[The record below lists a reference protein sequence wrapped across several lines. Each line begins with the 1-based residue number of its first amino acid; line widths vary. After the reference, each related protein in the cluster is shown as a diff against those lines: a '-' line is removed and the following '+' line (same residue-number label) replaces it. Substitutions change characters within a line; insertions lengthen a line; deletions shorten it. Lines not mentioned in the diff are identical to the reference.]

1 MNSSPP
7 RRRRS
12 KKIRYAVVGLG
23 HIAQTAVL
31 PAFANAKRHALLAAL
46 VSDDPQK
53 LEELKARYDVPATY
67 SYEQY
72 DECLNSGDVD
82 AVFIALPNHLHC
94 EYSVRAAEAGVHVLC
109 EKPMAV
115 TEDECRKMIHAAETT
130 GVRLMIAYRLHF
142 ESANLEAVEIAQ
154 SGQLGDLRLFQSL
167 FSINVRP
174 DNIRL
179 DREKGGG
186 TLFDIGIYCI
196 NAARYLFQDEPTSA
210 LAISASRPGDRFDEV
225 DEMTGAL
232 LTFPGD
238 RLASFVTSFGVP
250 EISTYRIVG
259 AKGDLRVEPAYDYA
273 GKLIHHLTL
282 EGQTKKRAFAK
293 RDQFA
298 AELIYFSKCIAEGRD
313 PEPNGWEGLAD
324 VRVISALYESAATG
338 RPVAIERLEKPQRP
352 TTEQEIERPPV
363 REPEPVNVPEPQLEA
378 S

>member
-1 MNSSPP
+1 MNQAKP

-23 HIAQTAVL
+23 HIAQNAVL
-31 PAFANAKRHALLAAL
+31 PAFANAKRQATLAAL
-46 VSDDPQK
+46 VSDDPVK
-53 LEELKARYDVPATY
+53 LQELQARYEVPATY
-67 SYEQY
+67 SYQQY
-72 DECLNSGDVD
+72 DECLASGEVD

-94 EYSVRAAEAGVHVLC
+94 EFSVRAAEAGIHVLC

-115 TEDECRKMIHAAETT
+115 TADECRKMIHAAETS
-130 GVRLMIAYRLHF
+130 GVRLMVAYRLHF

-210 LAISASRPGDRFDEV
+210 LAICASRESDRFDEV

-232 LTFPGD
+232 LTFPD
-238 RLASFVTSFGVP
+238 NRLASFVTSFGVP

-259 AKGDLRVEPAYDYA
+259 TKGNLRVEPAYDYA
-273 GKLIHHLTL
+273 GKLVHHLTL
-282 EGQTKKRAFAK
+282 DGQTKKRPFAK

-298 AELIYFSKCIAEGRD
+298 AELIYFSKCITEGRD
-313 PEPNGWEGLAD
+313 PEPNGYEGLAD
-324 VRVISALYESAATG
+324 VQIISALYESAATG
-338 RPVAIERLEKPQRP
+338 RPVSIERVEKPKRP
-352 TTEQEIERPPV
+352 TIDQEIERPPI
-363 REPEPVNVPEPQLEA
+363 REPELVHSEDPQVEA
-378 S
+378 T